1 MNETL
6 YDELRRSVECEAWY
20 GPSLMEALAGVD
32 PALAAWRPAPQVHTI
47 WELVLHAIGWIDE
60 VRARLSGQFHAEPVG
75 GDWPQ
80 LPDVPDGEAWRETN
94 ERLWRTWQGLA
105 EAIRAFPPA
114 RWTERMGEERIP
126 ELGTGLTYAATVH
139 GLAQHNAY
147 HAGQI
152 MLLRRMAEK

>member
-20 GPSLMEALAGVD
+20 GPSLMEALAGIDHAV
-32 PALAAWRPAPQVHTI
+32 ATRRPAPQVHSI
-47 WELVLHAIGWIDE
+47 WEIVLHTIGWMDE
-60 VRARLSGQFHAEPVG
+60 VRARLSGQFHAEPVE

-80 LPDVPDGEAWRETN
+80 PPETPDEEAWMQTN
-94 ERLWRTWQGLA
+94 ERLWHTWQELA
-105 EAIRAFPPA
+105 DTIRTFPAA
-114 RWTERMGEERIP
+114 RWAERMGEERVP
-126 ELGTGLTYAATVH
+126 ELGTGLTAAATLH

-152 MLLRRMAEK
+152 MLLRRMTDG